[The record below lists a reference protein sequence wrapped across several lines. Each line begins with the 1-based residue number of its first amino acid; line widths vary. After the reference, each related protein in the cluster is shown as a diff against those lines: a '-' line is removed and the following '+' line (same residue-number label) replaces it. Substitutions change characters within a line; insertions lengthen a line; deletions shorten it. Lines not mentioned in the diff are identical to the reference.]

1 VSRQP
6 ARNNESWLVTKF
18 LGADAA
24 SGGPF
29 ALLGFDPADSG
40 DEAVL
45 LALRARLNQT
55 SQHPEGATPEADE
68 VRLALH
74 AAAAQLLDARTRQ
87 AMVAR
92 WAGAMPHATGS
103 RADAPAMDATQRNV
117 MLLQHDAV
125 MAIAACGGWNERA
138 RSRLMLMAQSRG
150 LGPELVQVAVA
161 QLEGTTAAHAS
172 VRATGAAQNQGAF
185 AHVPSTASK
194 PLPAARAS
202 PWRRRLPAPVLLA
215 IALVLSGVVVV
226 LSFVLLASSSGKGA
240 PAQPTAAPTVAATPS
255 GPETPRDTQGQLFPT
270 TPSPKPVPTSPASA
284 PATTDA
290 QRWVQKLNTAVTAL
304 ATDQEAARA
313 EAMAL
318 LSECAS
324 RWVSIE
330 GPDLTVVQRCIIDA
344 IYQAESTDAAVQFL
358 DAVEGP
364 AAQSGTRARV
374 LRDVWRAGV
383 LTRLSRE
390 RDLPA
395 TLHAILDERLS
406 SSLAGERPSGEPA
419 FEAGVLASLTVLANS
434 IAAEG
439 SWEEWSGWLAAVE
452 AVARAQPNT
461 RTSLLLVGLT
471 EAIGPIAKPG
481 NARFV
486 AESSAT
492 LPWHREPSAQRWL
505 IARFDGLDTSRDA
518 LVILTRALT
527 SKSSVPGIDATMVLG
542 VSAGESDRRSLRDR
556 YALAFGFESVADASA
571 LDARLSETIAH
582 LNETHGP
589 ALAVE
594 DALREALSWAL
605 VSEAAWLR
613 WRGVTE
619 RASIALDRVN
629 EPRTSLS
636 APAPSAR
643 QVALRRDEP
652 PEWARAY
659 INAGADIAART
670 TLLRQYPGTGAH
682 PADAEVALGEALRGS
697 PVQVRE
703 AARTVVEA
711 MAISPIMVNAMLEA
725 IPTAPRTLATAD
737 IIAALT
743 GRLSIAIDDR
753 EWRSNARR
761 ALVERLL
768 ELMAARG
775 DYANTDALQIA
786 LAQSHAVRAAP
797 SPEAAVATRAA
808 PVPPLEASLLQERS
822 AWRTSILDLT
832 RPRTYP
838 ESLAGIEAGASARS
852 RLASGVIQRTVVAQH
867 EIARLMGLTI
877 ASESPDRAA
886 RAWEV
891 VSELNERLASAPNVG
906 VQVRDC
912 ERAMALL
919 WEIRIRPEETPP

>member
-1 VSRQP
+1 MSRQP

-29 ALLGFDPADSG
+29 ALLGLDPADA
-40 DEAVL
+40 DDDAVL
-45 LALRARLNQT
+45 LALRTRLNQA

-74 AAAAQLLDARTRQ
+74 AATAQLLDARTRQ
-87 AMVAR
+87 TMLAK
-92 WAGAMPHATGS
+92 WTGAKTNTTGP
-103 RADAPAMDATQRNV
+103 RTHAPAMDAAQRNV

-150 LGPELVQVAVA
+150 LGPELVQIAVT
-161 QLEGTTAAHAS
+161 QLEGS
-172 VRATGAAQNQGAF
+172 TGASSPSSASRGVLDRGESAQT
-185 AHVPSTASK
+185 PSRGPAMAPAQRTSPSRRA
-194 PLPAARAS
+194 LPTS
-202 PWRRRLPAPVLLA
+202 VLLA
-215 IALVLSGVVVV
+215 IALVLAGIVAV
-226 LSFVLLASSSGKGA
+226 LFFAILASSSGRGT
-240 PAQPTAAPTVAATPS
+240 PTQTTPAPTVAAAPS

-270 TPSPKPVPTSPASA
+270 APSPKPTPTSPVSA

-318 LSECAS
+318 LGECAN
-324 RWVSIE
+324 RWVGID

-364 AAQSGTRARV
+364 AAQPGTRARV

-419 FEAGVLASLTVLANS
+419 FEAGVLASLTVLANA

-452 AVARAQPNT
+452 AVARVQPST

-486 AESSAT
+486 AESSAS
-492 LPWHREPSAQRWL
+492 LPWHREPAAQRWL

-542 VSAGESDRRSLRDR
+542 VNAGESDRRSLRDR
-556 YALAFGFESVADASA
+556 YALAFGFESVANASS
-571 LDARLSETIAH
+571 LDARLSEMIAR
-582 LNETHGP
+582 LNEAHGS
-589 ALAVE
+589 AHAVE

-619 RASIALDRVN
+619 RASIALDRAN
-629 EPRTSLS
+629 EPRAT
-636 APAPSAR
+636 PPPPTPSAR

-670 TLLRQYPGTGAH
+670 TLLRQYPGSGAH

-711 MAISPIMVNAMLEA
+711 MAISPVMVNAMLEA

-743 GRLSIAIDDR
+743 GRMSIAIDDR

-775 DYANTDALQIA
+775 DYANADALQIA

-822 AWRTSILDLT
+822 AWRTSVLDLT
-832 RPRTYP
+832 RPRAYP
-838 ESLAGIEAGASARS
+838 ESLATIEAGASARS

-867 EIARLMGLTI
+867 EVARLMGLTI

-891 VSELNERLASAPNVG
+891 VSELNERLATATNVG
-906 VQVRDC
+906 AQVRDC